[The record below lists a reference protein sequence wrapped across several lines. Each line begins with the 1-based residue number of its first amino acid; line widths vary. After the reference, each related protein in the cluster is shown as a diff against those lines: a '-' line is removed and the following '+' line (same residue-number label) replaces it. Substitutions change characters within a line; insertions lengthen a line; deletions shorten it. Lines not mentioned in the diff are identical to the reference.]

1 MSQVFADEYL
11 QWLKTKIRWQQ
22 VGEYTEITTPFLD
35 RHNDL
40 LQIYVKKN
48 GDHIIITDDGYTIT
62 DLALSGVDLKRPAR
76 QSQLK
81 AILNRFGISLND
93 DTLIVET
100 TINSFAQKKHLL
112 VQAMLA
118 VNDMFLT
125 ARPHVKSFFLEDVK
139 AFLQDNDIRFT
150 SSVSFTGRSGF
161 FHQFDF
167 VIPGHRE
174 IPERIIKAINSPGKS
189 IIQSLIFSW
198 NDTAEVRSQPSQC
211 YAFINQ
217 GERKINESHIE
228 ALARYEIHAVPWNN
242 HQQYIQELQA

>member
-1 MSQVFADEYL
+1 MNQAFVDDYL

-48 GDHIIITDDGYTIT
+48 DERLIISDDGYTIN
-62 DLALSGVDLKRPAR
+62 DLTSSGVDLKRPAR

-81 AILNRFGISLND
+81 TILNRFGVSLNGD
-93 DTLIVET
+93 ILMVET
-100 TINSFAQKKHLL
+100 TMNGFAQKKHLL

-125 ARPHVKSFFLEDVK
+125 ARPHVKTFFLEDVK

-167 VIPGHRE
+167 VIPGQRN

-217 GERKINESHIE
+217 GERKVNESHIE
-228 ALARYEIHAVPWNN
+228 ALARYEILAVPWNIRE
-242 HQQYIQELQA
+242 QYIQELQA